1 MLVFNDIIS
10 IKTYQRRDY
19 TEIIGDPSGRQK
31 DNPCYLTLGL
41 SRDGRLRKFYY
52 DFLKRKY
59 FNAWCQLNNK
69 SCKDQDDYSN

>member
-1 MLVFNDIIS
+1 MLFNDIIS

-41 SRDGRLRKFYY
+41 SRNSRLKKFYY
-52 DFLKRKY
+52 SFLRRKY
-59 FNAWCQLNNK
+59 FNAWCHLNNK
-69 SCKDQDDYSN
+69 QSKYQDDNCD